1 LSEHFPQALITHADV
16 TEDNFNEEEFL
27 EDTDLIITAT
37 NNQELNIIT
46 GIYAKTLGVD
56 KAMALVIRNSY
67 RTMAHNLNVD
77 VTVCLND
84 AVVNSILKVIRK
96 GNIKNVHALS
106 GGKLEVVE
114 FQIEE
119 SSPIAGTKII
129 DLKLPENS
137 LVIFISREGQ
147 DIIPKGDTVIK
158 KGDYV
163 VVILEREAVARMEKI
178 ISG

>member
-1 LSEHFPQALITHADV
+1 VTHADV
-16 TEDNFNEEEFL
+16 TDDSFNEEEFL
-27 EDTDLIITAT
+27 AGTDLIITAT

-46 GIYAKTLGVD
+46 AIYAKTLGVD
-56 KAMALVIRNSY
+56 KAMALVVRNSY
-67 RTMAHNLNVD
+67 RNMAHNLNVD

-84 AVVNSILKVIRK
+84 TVVNSILKIIRK

-119 SSPIAGTKII
+119 HSPIAGKRINE
-129 DLKLPENS
+129 LKLPENS
-137 LVIFISREGQ
+137 LVIFLSHNGQ
-147 DIIPKGDTVIK
+147 DIIPTGDTVI
-158 KGDYV
+158 GFNDYV
-163 VVILEREAVARMEKI
+163 VLILERESVSRIEKL